1 MKKGAWLAALLP
13 LMGSASAAGYS
24 YTTDY
29 EYSSQVEDIKVLGV
43 SGIGLLIVIVLAL
56 IIAFVVLSTLKAQL
70 KAAKNRADAAN
81 YIRDGSF
88 ELHVNQDRFLYETT
102 QRRRIQTNTN
112 NAPKR

>member
-13 LMGSASAAGYS
+13 LMGSASAAGYE
-24 YTTDY
+24 YTSEY
-29 EYSSQVEDIKVLGV
+29 EYSTQVEDVKVLGV

-56 IIAFVVLSTLKAQL
+56 IIAFVVLNSLKAQL
-70 KAAKNRADAAN
+70 KTAKNRADAAN
-81 YIRDGSF
+81 YIREGSF

-112 NAPKR
+112 NAQKR